1 MKYHG
6 LFFIIIGI
14 IGIIVSL
21 LLMSESSTSY
31 CIIGSACTSVVQSEY
46 SHLLGIPLWLLALIG
61 FTLYTALGF
70 SYVFVN
76 DLSITRLILL
86 TILIGSGG
94 ASLLAFYLIYI
105 ELNIL
110 HLICSYCTILH
121 ALIFISFAFSVFLFK
136 HY

>member
-1 MKYHG
+1 MKYYG

-14 IGIIVSL
+14 IGVVVSL
-21 LLMSESSTSY
+21 LLMLESSVSY
-31 CIIGSACTSVVQSEY
+31 CVIGSACASVVQSEY
-46 SHLLGIPLWLLALIG
+46 SRLLGIPLWLLALIG
-61 FTLYTALGF
+61 FSLYTALGI
-70 SYVFVN
+70 SYVLIN
-76 DLSITRLILL
+76 NASIAKSILL
-86 TILIGSGG
+86 VILIGSGG

-121 ALIFISFAFSVFLFK
+121 ALIFISFAFSIFLFK